1 MQGRTATEEFYA
13 YFQHI
18 KDACTAFEAMSERQR
33 EQLRALIKSGQDIT
47 DPQAWEG
54 VTERNDKATR
64 DYAAATK
71 AAENAY
77 TNATAAGRGKIDRAA
92 QIIRNYK
99 DYSPSLKGFFSI
111 FCEAVSAFWDGTL
124 ADRESTT
131 APEAEQTPTAKK
143 INATFDAAKEAYKTL
158 TKEEQAEA
166 DKYLQFFEEVY
177 IERARA

>member
-1 MQGRTATEEFYA
+1 MRKRTPIEEFHA

-18 KDACTAFEAMSERQR
+18 KDACAAFESMSERQR
-33 EQLRALIKSGQDIT
+33 EKLRTLIKSGQDIT
-47 DPQAWEG
+47 NPQAWEG

-77 TNATAAGRGKIDRAA
+77 TNATAAGKEEIDRAA

-99 DYSPSLKGFFSI
+99 DYSPSLKGFFSV
-111 FCEAVSAFWDGTL
+111 FCEAVSAFWDGSP

-158 TKEEQAEA
+158 TKEEQGEA
-166 DKYLQFFEEVY
+166 DKYLQFFEMIY
-177 IERARA
+177 TERARA